1 MSNKMSLG
9 WLATCALLSI
19 ATHASAAWPPG
30 RAISPIVS
38 TSWLKDNIN
47 KPNVVVLDV
56 RPSTSY
62 EQGHVPKA
70 ISAPF
75 QVPFSAWI
83 TMKDDLLLEIPSQA
97 DLFAALGSM
106 GLTSSSWVVVVS
118 APNANEPASYGYS
131 AATRVADTLIYA
143 GLANASVL
151 DGGYARWVADA
162 GTVTTEVPTIVPTTY
177 SGELKTSM
185 FVSTD
190 YVKEHLGRATII
202 DARDADVYY
211 GYTIEP
217 FAPNPGHIPT
227 AKSLPTPWLWSGD
240 GVYKEWSVLAKM
252 AVGATGPFFGREI
265 IVYCGVGGYA
275 SSAWF
280 VLSQVLGYPNVKF
293 YDGSAQLWA
302 KTETMIPYRW
312 D

>member
-1 MSNKMSLG
+1 MSNGMFWS
-9 WLATCALLSI
+9 WLTVGACLSV
-19 ATHASAAWPPG
+19 ASTASAAWPTG
-30 RAISPIVS
+30 RATSPIVS
-38 TSWLKDNIN
+38 TAWLKENIN
-47 KPNVVVLDV
+47 RSNLVVLDV

-62 EQGHVPKA
+62 EQGHMPKA

-83 TMKDDLLLEIPSQA
+83 TMKDDLLLEVPSQA
-97 DLFAALGSM
+97 ELFATLGSL
-106 GLTSSSWVVVVS
+106 GLTSSSLVVVVS
-118 APNANEPASYGYS
+118 AANANEPASYGYS

-162 GTVTTEVPTIVPTTY
+162 GAVTTAVPSVTPTTY
-177 SGELKTSM
+177 SGVLNSSM
-185 FVSTD
+185 FVSTE
-190 YVKEHLGRATII
+190 YVKEHLGRSVVI

-211 GYTIEP
+211 GYTVEP
-217 FAPNPGHIPT
+217 FASKAGHIPT
-227 AKSLPTPWLWSGD
+227 ARSLPTPWLWSAD
-240 GVYKEWSVLAKM
+240 GVFKERGVLAKM
-252 AVGATGPFFGREI
+252 AFGATGPFVGREI

-293 YDGSAQLWA
+293 YDGSAQSWA
-302 KTETMIPYRW
+302 KTEAMIPYRW